1 MCVCVFVCRFFCFV
15 SSSVWCIVYMHINT
29 INYDGDD
36 NLTHYIIYVLLVTV
50 CIFSGPSNS
59 HFESKNLARSLWV
72 RCVEQFVEHH
82 FGEPKKKKKKWGET
96 TIKFQMRKRKAITAT
111 VWNVHESTQ
120 SDWPRAWIIIS
131 IICLPFLRGS
141 CNHERVCTKVP
152 ISFLLHFLLLI
163 KVKQKYYISL
173 KFNWNNNWISCRTFC
188 CCCCCL

>member
-1 MCVCVFVCRFFCFV
+1 MCYSLRYV
-15 SSSVWCIVYMHINT
+15 SFPAHPIRISNLKIWLVHYGFGVSNNSSN
-29 INYDGDD
+29 
-36 NLTHYIIYVLLVTV
+36 II
-50 CIFSGPSNS
+50 
-59 HFESKNLARSLWV
+59 LASR
-72 RCVEQFVEHH
+72 
-82 FGEPKKKKKKWGET
+82 KKKKKWGET